1 MQMSFL
7 GCRTVFMSES
17 KFGNTKC
24 QKKHIVM
31 HQTYL
36 GHLVGLF
43 PPRVTLL
50 TLASKLAKCGNI
62 CNLLAACAKQSH
74 AQHLT
79 VSQISQSQVETQQ
92 Q

>member
-1 MQMSFL
+1 MNADELL
-7 GCRTVFMSES
+7 GCRTAFMLQG

-24 QKKHIVM
+24 QNKHIVIK
-31 HQTYL
+31 QTYL
-36 GHLVGLF
+36 GDLVGLF

-62 CNLLAACAKQSH
+62 CNLLAACGKQPH

-79 VSQISQSQVETQQ
+79 VSQVCTQSHV
-92 Q
+92 